1 MTNADLGTLVA
12 NATALSS
19 ENLTKLIVKLT
30 QGILVMQQVIPVVES
45 LDTFIWH
52 VESDTTE
59 YNLPAEIGEKA
70 EAEDN
75 AIEYTKMT
83 GNVKDYREKMEFSEK
98 ELRNGNIY
106 NFIDPVSRAAV
117 TIAQRLALA
126 VENDAV
132 VELTNT
138 TKYPT
143 INTGNATTVWTTTA
157 SSVPINDI
165 EELKYLIRADM
176 QMDADTI
183 ILGAE
188 DYKNLLLSEQ
198 IRDANQYTR
207 DVVGDITIEKIC
219 GLRILKSDVVYNVAG
234 TLTPIL
240 SGRAIV
246 MVSNLP
252 AQIRESVPITAG
264 RKWDEDLQTLRIY
277 AKRSFKTILRVPKM
291 IGILSNLKA

>member
-12 NATALSS
+12 NAAVLSP
-19 ENLTKLIVKLT
+19 ENLTQLIVKLT

-45 LDTFIWH
+45 MDSFIWH
-52 VESDTTE
+52 VEADSTE
-59 YNLPAEIGEKA
+59 YNLPAEVGEKA

-75 AIEYTKMT
+75 AIEYEKKSGTT
-83 GNVKDYREKMEFSEK
+83 KDYFQKMEFSEK
-98 ELRNGNIY
+98 ELRNGNVY

-117 TIAQRLALA
+117 TITQRLALA
-126 VENDAV
+126 VEQDAV
-132 VELTNT
+132 AELTNT

-143 INTGNATTVWTTTA
+143 INTGNATTVWSTTA

-165 EELKYLIRADM
+165 EEIKYKIRADM

-252 AQIRESVPITAG
+252 AQIRESKAITAN
-264 RKWDEDLQTLRIY
+264 RKYDEDHRVLRIF
-277 AKRSFKTILRVPKM
+277 AERSFKTVLMVPKM
-291 IGILSNLKA
+291 IGVLSNLK